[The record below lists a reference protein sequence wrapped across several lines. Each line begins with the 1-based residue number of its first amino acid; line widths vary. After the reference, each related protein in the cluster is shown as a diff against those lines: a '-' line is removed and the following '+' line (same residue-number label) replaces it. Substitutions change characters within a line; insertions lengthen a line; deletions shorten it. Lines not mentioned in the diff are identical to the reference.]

1 MISTKGRYA
10 IRVVIDIAE
19 QDKGTRVPLGDVAER
34 QAMSEKYLQRIAKS
48 LVEAGL
54 LVGVGGRG
62 GGYALARPAKSI
74 SAFEVIRAAE
84 GSLASVACLEKDAE
98 PCERAQN
105 CKALRLW
112 RGLDK
117 MTRSYLEGVTV
128 ADLVDTNTA
137 EAD

>member
-74 SAFEVIRAAE
+74 SVFEVIRAAE
-84 GSLASVACLEKDAE
+84 GSLASVACLEKGAE

>member
-10 IRVVIDIAE
+10 IRIIIDIAE
-19 QDKGTRVPLGDVAER
+19 QDKDTRVPLGDVAER